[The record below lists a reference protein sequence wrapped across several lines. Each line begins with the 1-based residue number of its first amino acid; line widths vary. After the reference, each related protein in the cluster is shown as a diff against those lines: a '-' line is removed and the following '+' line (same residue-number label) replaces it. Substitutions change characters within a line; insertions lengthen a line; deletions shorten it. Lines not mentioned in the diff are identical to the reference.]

1 MQHSS
6 RLNGR
11 RKLSRNEQAAS
22 STTPGSQG
30 SSQINV
36 QGNLSIR
43 RGITRY
49 QQATSH
55 TRNAE
60 PHNISGVMSSR
71 NESQQQHQSSHQ
83 PGNVKLI
90 GKNSLHMKRRSEYPN
105 ESSQSNQWHLPEAS
119 GSSGGIITSESQKNT
134 AAPGFNFQKQ
144 APNAAWVPSSGA
156 PPGT

>member
-60 PHNISGVMSSR
+60 PHNISGVKKVREWRQVTVHSSLTD
-71 NESQQQHQSSHQ
+71 EQTQQSVTPIQQ
-83 PGNVKLI
+83 LI
-90 GKNSLHMKRRSEYPN
+90 SRQRP
-105 ESSQSNQWHLPEAS
+105 
-119 GSSGGIITSESQKNT
+119 
-134 AAPGFNFQKQ
+134 
-144 APNAAWVPSSGA
+144 A
-156 PPGT
+156 PPLVTDIDNGSRV